1 MAKNVKRFEEK
12 ADYNNLPQWAIL
24 SPMLDIKFIRV
35 NRAQV
40 EQSIGARGIN
50 LSLDRLLELADS
62 RNALLQNLEQLRQQ
76 RKQWAKVQPAEN
88 DQKEIGRQ
96 IKHKIATVEHE
107 LRDLEERYGQMLQQV
122 PNVLHPEVPLGAT
135 DQNQQLRS
143 WGEPHYADYM
153 QDHVT
158 LGNRLAL
165 FDFERGAKVSG
176 AKFYYLKNEAVLL
189 ETALI
194 RLALDYIAAR
204 GYQLHITP
212 DVALQQ
218 VAQGLG
224 YAPRGAESNSYLI
237 EESQLCLV
245 ATSEITLGGLY
256 AEEILES
263 EQLPMR
269 LGGLSHCFRREAG
282 AAGQM
287 GRGLYRVH
295 QFTKVEMFVIC
306 RPEDAEELH
315 QEIVTIEEHIFQA
328 LQIPYR
334 LLNMCSGDL
343 GAQHYR
349 KFDIEAWM
357 PGRATGGDWGEVTSA
372 SHCSDYQARRLKIR
386 YRGPQGTSYPYMLNG
401 TAIATGRAML
411 ALLENHQQPDGSIAI
426 PKALQSYCGFS
437 SIEPRH

>member
-1 MAKNVKRFEEK
+1 
-12 ADYNNLPQWAIL
+12 
-24 SPMLDIKFIRV
+24 MLDIKFIRD
-35 NRAQV
+35 NRALV
-40 EQSIGARGIN
+40 EQSIQERGIKV
-50 LSLDRLLELADS
+50 SLERLLELADS
-62 RNALLQNLEQLRQQ
+62 RTTLIQELEQLRQQ
-76 RKQWAKVQPAEN
+76 RKQLAKAQPSE
-88 DQKEIGRQ
+88 DHRQKLGRQ
-96 IKHKIATVEHE
+96 IKQKIATCEPE
-107 LRDLEERYGQMLQQV
+107 LRDIERRYWQMLQQV
-122 PNVLHPEVPLGAT
+122 PNILHPEVPRGTT
-135 DQNQQLRS
+135 DNNQQLRS
-143 WGEPHYADYM
+143 WGEPRFADYM

-176 AKFYYLKNEAVLL
+176 AKFYYLKNDAVLL

-256 AEEILES
+256 AGEILES
-263 EQLPMR
+263 QQLPMR

-287 GRGLYRVH
+287 GKGLYRVH

-306 RPEDAEELH
+306 RPENAEELH
-315 QEIVTIEEHIFQA
+315 EEIVTIEEQIFQA

-334 LLNMCSGDL
+334 LLNMCSADL

-357 PGRATGGDWGEVTSA
+357 PSRASGGDWGEVTSA
-372 SHCSDYQARRLKIR
+372 SNCSDYQARRLKIR
-386 YRGPQGTSYPYMLNG
+386 YRDRQGISYPYMLNG
-401 TAIATGRAML
+401 TAIATSRAML
-411 ALLENHQQPDGSIAI
+411 ALLENHQQPDGSITI

-437 SIEPRH
+437 SIKPRS